1 LDMWTPPL
9 KRRSLRFILVPK
21 QQKLLT
27 WAQGIYIA
35 GLALGLIFIIPSAW
49 FPLQLGKITAISL
62 CMSAAAVLFV
72 LSGSA
77 HHLLRKRTLILIGV
91 GALLPLAYIF
101 SYAYSL
107 NKTVGMT
114 GFSVETDTLLF
125 VIAGFLV
132 YSLGLGLFRT
142 LSAARSLLGG
152 LVVAGLV
159 VGFFQYVAILFGT
172 AVLPATFSDRSVNL
186 VGKWNDLGLTIGF
199 VAMLALLV
207 LELGDLTKRSKIVV
221 GVIGFLTLL
230 LLTIIHFPLIWAF
243 LLVFCV
249 FLSLW
254 SFIEKRGAQRRGIR
268 QVPWLPVAGAV
279 LFGMLL
285 LWGSVVN
292 TTLTDKVFPV
302 SSLEVRPS
310 FSSTVDIIKD
320 SHGSSVKRFLVG
332 TGPETFGDQWLL
344 HKPVSVNQSPFWN
357 LDFNIGFSS
366 FMTALGTVGLVGAL
380 AWLAPLVLAFIAMAI
395 GLRNAQSRREQ
406 LLVLTTG
413 VSTLYFWS
421 AIVFYVPSSVL
432 VLIAL
437 ALAGA
442 LFGLVFDHHTDEA
455 YPHDHRLQIVALVLG
470 GILAVGLVASTYTLA
485 RRAIVQSLTNQGL
498 IALQQGRADDAI
510 SLAQRAQRVEVTA
523 DALRLGTDAGGVKI
537 TQLAQNAQNPKP
549 QQIQEFALYAS
560 TTISLGQAT
569 VSKYPQDYRG
579 YVSLGKIYDILAA
592 LQVKGAYEN
601 AQAAYAEAAK
611 RNPTNP
617 QIPLL
622 IARLDATQNNI
633 AGVQQYLS
641 QALTLKP
648 DYTDAILMVVQLD
661 VAGND
666 IPSAIR
672 AAQAAVQSAP
682 GVPSIWFQLG
692 LLHYASGDTASAV
705 PVLEQAV
712 KLQSDYANA
721 KYFLGLSYAGQG
733 RTQDAIVQFTDLQ
746 KSNPDNQEVQLI
758 LRNLLSG
765 KPPFEGAQPP
775 VTSKPQ
781 NRTEAPISQ

>member
-1 LDMWTPPL
+1 M
-9 KRRSLRFILVPK
+9 

-27 WAQGIYIA
+27 WAQGLYVA

-49 FPLQLGKITAISL
+49 FPLQLGKMTALSI
-62 CMSAAAVLFV
+62 CMSGAAILFV
-72 LSGSA
+72 LSGGA
-77 HHLLRKRTLILIGV
+77 HRLLHKRTLILM
-91 GALLPLAYIF
+91 GAGAPLPLAYLL

-107 NKTVGMT
+107 NTTIGIT
-114 GFSVETDTLLF
+114 GFSVESDTVLF
-125 VIAGFLV
+125 VLVGFLV

-142 LSAARSLLGG
+142 AWSLRSLMGG

-199 VAMLALLV
+199 VAMLALLL
-207 LELGDLTKRSKIVV
+207 LELGDLPKRSKIAV
-221 GVIGFLTLL
+221 GVVGFLTLL

-254 SFIEKRGAQRRGIR
+254 SFIEKRGAERRGMN
-268 QVPWLPVAGAV
+268 QVPWLPVAGVA

-285 LWGSVVN
+285 LWGSIVN
-292 TTLTDKVFPV
+292 TTLTDKLFPV

-310 FSSTVDIIKD
+310 FSSTVGIIKD

-332 TGPETFGDQWLL
+332 TGPQTFGDQWLL

-357 LDFNIGFSS
+357 LDFNVGFSS
-366 FMTALGTVGLVGAL
+366 FMTALGTVGLIGAL
-380 AWLAPLVLAFIAMAI
+380 AWLAPLVLAFVAMAI
-395 GLRNAQSRREQ
+395 GLRSAQSKREQ
-406 LLVLTTG
+406 LLMLTVGT
-413 VSTLYFWS
+413 SALYFWS
-421 AIVFYVPSSVL
+421 AIVFYVPSNVL
-432 VLIAL
+432 VFIAL

-442 LFGLVFDHHTDEA
+442 LFGLVFDRYSDETYAHT
-455 YPHDHRLQIVALVLG
+455 HRMQTFALVAG
-470 GILAVGLVASTYTLA
+470 GVLAVALVASTYTLA
-485 RRAIVQSLTNQGL
+485 RRTIVQSLTNQGL
-498 IALQQGRADDAI
+498 IALQQNHTDDAI
-510 SLAQRAQRVEVTA
+510 ALAQRAQNVEMIA

-537 TQLAQNAQNPKP
+537 AQLAQNAQNPTP

-560 TTISLGQAT
+560 TTISLGQT
-569 VSKYPQDYRG
+569 LVSRYPQDYRS
-579 YVSLGKIYDILAA
+579 YVSLGKIYDVLAA

-601 AQAAYAEAAK
+601 AQAAYAEAVK

-622 IARLDATQNNI
+622 MARLDATQNNI
-633 AGVQQYLS
+633 AGVQQNLS
-641 QALTLKP
+641 QSLTLKP

-682 GVPSIWFQLG
+682 GVPAIWFQLG
-692 LLHYASGDTASAV
+692 LLHYAANDTASAL

-721 KYFLGLSYAGQG
+721 KYFLGLSYAAQG
-733 RTQDAIVQFTDLQ
+733 RTQDAIAQFTDLQ